1 MVRNYLLSLLFITL
15 LSCEQHSKSYN
26 QLIAIDSLLM
36 NDQTDSA
43 LYLINMIS
51 IEGMD
56 EETTAYYRLLKAQ
69 CQYKTYQPDL
79 PSSLIDSALSYYEKK
94 DDKEKLARSLYY
106 KGSILNKMDKQREAI
121 EQIEKAKRLILGS
134 NNNILLHHIFYKL
147 AIINNKNSEYNLA
160 KDNALRALFYSL
172 KKRKR
177 DHLMSDYLLLS
188 SCYYNLGN
196 MDSCQYYTEKCIK
209 LINSI
214 PSNPKTLRANAWAS
228 LGINYY
234 PIDKVK
240 SEEFLEKSMSIVPV
254 QSAYGALGRLKLKKG
269 DTLTAKNLFE
279 EGIKISKAINIKVDN
294 LLWLSKLEQEA
305 GNYQRAHELSKL
317 AYNMQ
322 DSLNKAQREENIR
335 AQQIEYDRIAEKEQ
349 TSDKL
354 FYALIA
360 IVTIIVIGSC
370 ISWYLVRRKREI
382 TRELSSTHEKL
393 DIAQEQLLSSQEE
406 LRFKDKKLRSAN
418 KKLANAEKKQ
428 KEIRKEQLN
437 NEKAWANGHKLYTD
451 ILFGGK
457 INQWTKKDFTELFS
471 YYQQMDPEF
480 AEFIDNN
487 YEKLTPNEY
496 LLLLLLHI
504 GKSDNDI
511 MKTMCLTLGAF
522 HTTKSRIHKKK
533 VLS

>member
-1 MVRNYLLSLLFITL
+1 M
-15 LSCEQHSKSYN
+15 
-26 QLIAIDSLLM
+26 
-36 NDQTDSA
+36 
-43 LYLINMIS
+43 
-51 IEGMD
+51 
-56 EETTAYYRLLKAQ
+56 
-69 CQYKTYQPDL
+69 
-79 PSSLIDSALSYYEKK
+79 
-94 DDKEKLARSLYY
+94 
-106 KGSILNKMDKQREAI
+106 
-121 EQIEKAKRLILGS
+121 
-134 NNNILLHHIFYKL
+134 
-147 AIINNKNSEYNLA
+147 
-160 KDNALRALFYSL
+160 
-172 KKRKR
+172 
-177 DHLMSDYLLLS
+177 
-188 SCYYNLGN
+188 
-196 MDSCQYYTEKCIK
+196 
-209 LINSI
+209 
-214 PSNPKTLRANAWAS
+214 
-228 LGINYY
+228 
-234 PIDKVK
+234 
-240 SEEFLEKSMSIVPV
+240 
-254 QSAYGALGRLKLKKG
+254 
-269 DTLTAKNLFE
+269 
-279 EGIKISKAINIKVDN
+279 
-294 LLWLSKLEQEA
+294 WLSKLEQEA

-406 LRFKDKKLRSAN
+406 LRSKDKKLRSAN

-522 HTTKSRIHKKK
+522 HTTKSRIHKKRF
-533 VLS
+533 